1 MENTNDFLHILGDE
15 IVDEDIECTGT
26 EVGKEVCKADINMEG
41 FKKGILVMSACKR
54 RRGNISTQLRIFGS
68 LI

>member
-1 MENTNDFLHILGDE
+1 MENTDNFLHILGDKFVNE
-15 IVDEDIECTGT
+15 GSEDTDT
-26 EVGKEVCKADINMEG
+26 EVGKEVCKADINMER
-41 FKKGILVMSACKR
+41 FKKGILALSACKR

>member
-1 MENTNDFLHILGDE
+1 MENTDNFLHILGDKFVNE
-15 IVDEDIECTGT
+15 GSEDTDT

>member
-26 EVGKEVCKADINMEG
+26 EVGKEVCKADVNMEG
-41 FKKGILVMSACKR
+41 FKKVILVMSACKR
-54 RRGNISTQLRIFGS
+54 R
-68 LI
+68 